1 MQKSFYCIVIII
13 FALLSCA
20 DKKEELK
27 ALLEVSPET
36 LTFGPDAGTKTV
48 NVNASG
54 EFIATVSSGSAWCT
68 VATPVSDRLNIR
80 VSANSGAER
89 NAVVLILSEELERTV
104 AVKQL
109 AMESQSPVIELKLP
123 AGNAAFDLQKVSAV
137 IFQWSITGAVPGGC
151 KVLISPSADMSSAV
165 AFFPATAQASA
176 LAVTAIELDDM
187 LAGWNITLGAE
198 TVVYWTVAAQA
209 QQERVEAKPQSQA
222 LRLKRMPMNYAVRAM
237 SYNIRNAEGLDNNV
251 DYQRIADIIKN
262 VAPDVA
268 ALQELDSVTNRS
280 GKVDVLARLA
290 GLTGMYS
297 TFGASIVLSGGK
309 YGVGVLSK
317 ERPLSWKRVPLPG
330 SEELR
335 SLLIVEF
342 EKYIFC
348 CTHFSLTAA
357 DRQTSVGIIKQAV
370 QGFNKPVLLAGDLN
384 DWPESS
390 VLNTFK
396 QDWAVLSNPAQ
407 FTFPANNPTETID
420 YILGYVS
427 NGYKYPVIQAQ
438 VLNEPV
444 ASDHRPLFA
453 DIRIMVSD

>member
-1 MQKSFYCIVIII
+1 MQKIFYCIVIII
-13 FALLSCA
+13 FAFLSCA
-20 DKKEELK
+20 GKKEEAK
-27 ALLEVSPET
+27 TFLEVSPET
-36 LTFGPDAGTKTV
+36 VTFGPEAGTKMV

-54 EFIATVSSGSAWCT
+54 EFAATVSSGSAWCT
-68 VATPVSDRLNIR
+68 VATPASDRLNIR

-89 NAVVLILSEELERTV
+89 NAVVLILSEDLERTV

-109 AMESQSPVIELKLP
+109 AMESQSPVVDLRLP
-123 AGNAAFDLQKVSAV
+123 AGNAAFDLQQVTTV
-137 IFQWSITGAVPGGC
+137 VFQWNVTGAVPGGC

-165 AFFPATAQASA
+165 AFLPATAQASA
-176 LAVTAIELDDM
+176 LAVTAMDLDDM
-187 LAGWNITLGAE
+187 LTGWNITLGAE

-237 SYNIRNAEGLDNNV
+237 SYNILNGRGLDNKV

-268 ALQELDSVTNRS
+268 ALQEVDSMTTRN
-280 GKVDVLARLA
+280 GKVDVLAHL
-290 GLTGMYS
+290 GNLTGMYS
-297 TFGASIVLSGGK
+297 TYGASIVLSGGK

-317 ERPLSWKRVPLPG
+317 EQPLSWKRVPLPG

-342 EKYIFC
+342 EQYIFC
-348 CTHFSLTAA
+348 CTHFSLTTA

-384 DWPESS
+384 DWPESI
-390 VLNTFK
+390 VLNLFR
-396 QDWAVLSNPAQ
+396 QNWDILSNTAQ
-407 FTFPANNPTETID
+407 PTFPADNPEDTID

-427 NGYKYPVIQAQ
+427 NGYKYPVIQTQ

-453 DIRIMVSD
+453 DIRIIIND